1 MGAEPFGFLARGMTC
16 MTKRRISPENAR
28 YFFSSDSAYQDA
40 DRYTAQ
46 RGDGHRLAPGF
57 SIVVVVIRK
66 FDFLFDKK
74 CEALQFW
81 TARIL
86 FLSLVVCPDS
96 FEGCVAK
103 NG

>member
-16 MTKRRISPENAR
+16 MTIRRISPENAR

-40 DRYTAQ
+40 DKYTAQ

-66 FDFLFDKK
+66 FDFLFDKNV
-74 CEALQFW
+74 
-81 TARIL
+81 R
-86 FLSLVVCPDS
+86 PYS
-96 FEGCVAK
+96 FGRR
-103 NG
+103 GFYFYRW